1 MTTTADQPAAL
12 STAPVRVPP
21 PAEPPA
27 SHHPGDGPDQ
37 ARREELGAFLRN
49 RRERILPEQM
59 GLPAGGRRRTPGLR
73 REEVAQLAGVGVT
86 WYTWLEQ
93 GRDINVSDQVLEA
106 VSRTLMFDPHE
117 RAHVMT
123 LAGLGELEATRECLG
138 FPPTVQ
144 LVLDQMGPYPAS
156 VINARHDILAFNR
169 AFAALICDIETLP
182 LEERNTLW
190 LVFTHPAWRAA
201 MVEWEESASRLVAQ
215 FRGAMAEHLTDPRWR
230 AMVRRL
236 SEASPD
242 FVRIWER
249 REVLGP
255 ENRTKL
261 LLLPDVGLLRLD
273 YTSFWL
279 GRLVGTR
286 MVTYTPVDEVSRAGL
301 ETLASRRQ
309 S

>member
-1 MTTTADQPAAL
+1 M
-12 STAPVRVPP
+12 
-21 PAEPPA
+21 
-27 SHHPGDGPDQ
+27 
-37 ARREELGAFLRN
+37 
-49 RRERILPEQM
+49 
-59 GLPAGGRRRTPGLR
+59 
-73 REEVAQLAGVGVT
+73 AQLAGVGVT

-123 LAGLGELEATRECLG
+123 LAGLGEAETVCECQG
-138 FPPTVQ
+138 IPETVQ
-144 LVLDQMGPYPAS
+144 LVLDVLEPCPAS

-169 AFAALICDIETLP
+169 AYGGLLGDIDSLP
-182 LEERNTLW
+182 QEDRNTLW

-201 MVEWEESASRLVAQ
+201 MVEWEESASQLVAQ
-215 FRGAMAEHLTDPRWR
+215 FRGAMAEHLTEPRWR

-242 FVRIWER
+242 FVRIWDR

-261 LLLPDVGLLRLD
+261 LMHADVGLLRLNH
-273 YTSFWL
+273 TSFWL
-279 GRLVGTR
+279 APLIGTR
-286 MVTYTPVDEVSRAGL
+286 MVTYTPIDEEARQRL
-301 ETLASRRQ
+301 ETLALMRRP
-309 S
+309 